1 MEEQTMD
8 KRIAMAVAAGAVVA
22 LPLLGGCSASSAPQG
37 ASAAP
42 AASSA
47 ASSAAAPSSAAVST
61 PSPSSDPTQDTAAVK
76 AATETFIKD
85 ALTIGYP
92 DSRFSDYTKR
102 LKPLM
107 TARGFTSVNEATTVD
122 EGNKAL
128 KKLHGQHARTTPKI
142 KTNQVTSATAEAAEV
157 KISYL
162 NLAQQKSGSDWK
174 TLKTS
179 APETSTVKLVKDGG
193 AWLVDDVS

>member
-1 MEEQTMD
+1 MD

-42 AASSA
+42 AASSE
-47 ASSAAAPSSAAVST
+47 SAPSTTAAVT
-61 PSPSSDPTQDTAAVK
+61 PSPSSDPTEETAAAK

-92 DSRFSDYTKR
+92 DARFSDYTKR

-107 TARGFTSVNEATTVD
+107 TSRGFTSVNEATTAD
-122 EGNKAL
+122 EGDKAL
-128 KKLHGQHARTTPKI
+128 KKLNGQHARTTPKI
-142 KTNQVTSATAEAAEV
+142 KTDKVTTVTAEAAEV
-157 KISYL
+157 EISYQ

-179 APETSTVKLVKDGG
+179 STETSTVKLVKDGG